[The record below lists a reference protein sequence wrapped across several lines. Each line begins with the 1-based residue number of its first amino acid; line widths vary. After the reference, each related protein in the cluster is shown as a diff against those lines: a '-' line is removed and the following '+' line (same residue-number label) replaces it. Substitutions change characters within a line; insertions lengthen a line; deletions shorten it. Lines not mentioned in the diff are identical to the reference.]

1 MCGRRAWK
9 AWLVTLLCAECTGFL
24 RLSMENKITCFGVA
38 SSKFTIPYVLALLW
52 AVLFS
57 FPQGLAPCRL
67 QPPCGLPLLREVLV
81 VPGGCQGLRL
91 RVQGVRMA
99 GPGRGGLLSV
109 DVFFVV
115 FSVGESLQ
123 APQVVGFAPTLRSG
137 CPQNHFCCFCLF
149 LKADI

>member
-1 MCGRRAWK
+1 
-9 AWLVTLLCAECTGFL
+9 
-24 RLSMENKITCFGVA
+24 MENKITCFGVA

-115 FSVGESLQ
+115 FRVLAGPSGRGLCSYIEVWLSTESFL
-123 APQVVGFAPTLRSG
+123 
-137 CPQNHFCCFCLF
+137 LF
-149 LKADI
+149 LPVFES